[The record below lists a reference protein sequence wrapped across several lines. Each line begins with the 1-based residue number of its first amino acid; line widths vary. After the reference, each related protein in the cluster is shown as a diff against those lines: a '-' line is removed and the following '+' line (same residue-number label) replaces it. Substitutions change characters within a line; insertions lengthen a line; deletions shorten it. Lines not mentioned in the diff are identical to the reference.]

1 MTDAKKSNKKVIL
14 GVVALVAVITIMA
27 AVFFIFR
34 EKPVE
39 GSKSITIEVINKA
52 QESTMYELKTDAEYL
67 RQAMEEADG
76 LEFSGTESQY
86 GLTVEVI
93 NGENTDF
100 NNGSYWSFYVNDA
113 YCNYGIDTQPV
124 LDGDAF
130 QIVYT
135 VYVAE

>member
-1 MTDAKKSNKKVIL
+1 MAEAKKSNKKVIL
-14 GVVALVAVITIMA
+14 AIVALVAIIGIMA

-39 GSKSITIEVINKA
+39 GSKSITIEVVNKA

-67 RQAMEEADG
+67 RQAMEEAKG

-130 QIVYT
+130 KIVYT